1 MFLENLETKNI
12 NMIKPVI
19 NKHDVK
25 LSELIWII
33 LINWTR
39 NNLSH

>member
-25 LSELIWII
+25 LSELI
-33 LINWTR
+33 
-39 NNLSH
+39 